1 MFPKVTVVL
10 DSSIALSETV
20 FAIHAGS
27 SSDTVFIS
35 GKDLVS
41 YLKSLETADTK
52 VQEIDFAAL
61 KAEAAPAPATS
72 KPKDGGDKAPSKG
85 ENPIQIAIAAK
96 KDEDFSAWYIDVGL
110 FRNHVYASLTR
121 SRF

>member
-1 MFPKVTVVL
+1 MVL
-10 DSSIALSETV
+10 DSSIALSEAA
-20 FAIHAGS
+20 FAIHTGS
-27 SSDTVFIS
+27 SSETAFVS

-61 KAEAAPAPATS
+61 KAEAAAPFPAVS

-85 ENPIQIAIAAK
+85 ENPIQIAIGAK
-96 KDEDFSAWYIDVGL
+96 KDEDFSAWYTDVSR
-110 FRNHVYASLTR
+110 FRNHTHDSPLTR
-121 SRF
+121 SRC